1 MIVTRLLALLL
12 PLLLWS
18 LPAKA
23 HPHVWIAVTSEIL
36 FKDGKIAG
44 IRHHWTFDDMYSA
57 FVTAN
62 LGDTKKGPTAAE
74 LEPIAQT
81 NVSELKD
88 FSYFTFPK
96 EAGRKIAFGEP
107 SDISMSYDQKT
118 QQATLHFTLPLQGQI
133 VGRAFA
139 FQIYDPSYFVAFGF
153 EKTDAA
159 VTLVGAPQGCSLTVT
174 KPKALDEDESK
185 KLNESFFSGLSPGA
199 DFGIKLADR
208 ALVACP

>member
-1 MIVTRLLALLL
+1 MILLRLFALLL
-12 PLLLWS
+12 PLLVWS

-23 HPHVWIAVTSEIL
+23 HPHVWIAVTSEVI

-62 LGDTKKGPTAAE
+62 IGDAKKGPTSAD
-74 LEPIAQT
+74 LEPIAKT
-81 NVSELKD
+81 NVSELKE

-96 EAGRKIAFGEP
+96 EAGRKIGFGEP
-107 SDISMSYDQKT
+107 TDISMTYDAKT
-118 QQATLHFTLPLQGQI
+118 QQATLHFTLPVQGPI
-133 VGRAFA
+133 TGRAFA

-153 EKTDAA
+153 EKGDGA
-159 VTLVGAPQGCSLTVT
+159 VKLIGAPQGCSLTVT
-174 KPKALDEDESK
+174 KPKSLDEEESK